1 MGRRRFAALLS
12 ALALS
17 IAAMALSACG
27 SSDEGGESASGT
39 KEIKVLVPAP
49 LTGDYAE
56 EGHDVVNGAKM
67 AAAWLNEQGGIQ
79 KGELKG
85 AKFKIEEADDGL
97 STEAAT
103 TIASKFVEDDSYYAL
118 DGFIVS
124 GLTAAAGAVTQ
135 RAGLPVFAG
144 YTCADFL
151 IDKADNI
158 IVNCA
163 SLSSFGRASTNFVAS
178 LGTKRFGTIAVDQ
191 SINESYYTGIEEEA
205 KASGMEWASKQTFSP
220 DTTNFAP
227 LITNLRKANVDAV
240 MVGALQADAGRIL
253 SQMRRQG
260 FDVPFVDFEG
270 VGWGETFLK
279 TAGEAAVGAYA
290 IDTGLVFGAA
300 PTGGFYDEMADRYQ
314 KEYGKRMPAGSLHA
328 FDSIVAIGKAIEA
341 GATKREDLAKYV
353 TKITGDGL
361 AGELGYN
368 EDLQPK
374 SRTGVITRLTSHTKQ
389 EREVE
394 AVYEMKPDGVRKLK

>member
-1 MGRRRFAALLS
+1 MGRRRLHALFGAVGT
-12 ALALS
+12 ALAA
-17 IAAMALSACG
+17 IALSACG
-27 SSDEGGESASGT
+27 STNAKSAGGAGP
-39 KEIKVLVPAP
+39 IKILVPAP

-56 EGHDVVNGAKM
+56 DGHDVVNGAKL
-67 AAAWLNEQGGIQ
+67 AAAWLNEQGGVQ
-79 KGELKG
+79 KGPRKG
-85 AKFKIEEADDGL
+85 AKFEVIPTDDGL

-103 TIASKFVEDDSYYAL
+103 TIASRFVQDQSIYAL

-151 IDKADNI
+151 VEKANNI

-163 SLSSFGRASTNFVAS
+163 SLSSFGHASTNFVSS
-178 LGTKRFGTIAVDQ
+178 LGAKRFGTIAVDQ
-191 SINESYYTGIEEEA
+191 SINDSYYKGIAAEA
-205 KASGMEWASKQTFSP
+205 KAKGMVWASKQTYSP

-240 MVGALQADAGRIL
+240 MVGALQADAGRIVA
-253 SQMRRQG
+253 QMRRQG
-260 FDVPFVDFEG
+260 FNVPFVDFEG

-279 TAGEAAVGAYA
+279 TAGSAAVGAHA

-300 PTGGFYDEMADRYQ
+300 PTGGFYEKIAQRFEKQ
-314 KEYGKRMPAGSLHA
+314 FGKRMPAGSLHM
-328 FDSIVAIGKAIEA
+328 FDSVVAISKAIEA

-353 TKITGDGL
+353 TKIGGNGL
-361 AGELGYN
+361 AGPIGYTQ
-368 EDLQPK
+368 DLVPR
-374 SRTGVITRLTSHTKQ
+374 SRTGVITRLTSASSQ
-389 EREVE
+389 ERQVE
-394 AVYEMKPDGVRKLK
+394 AVYDMTPDGVRRTK

>member
-1 MGRRRFAALLS
+1 LLS
-12 ALALS
+12 AV
-17 IAAMALSACG
+17 AAVVAAISLSACG
-27 SSDEGGESASGT
+27 GSESESSSAGGSKT
-39 KEIKVLVPAP
+39 IKVLVPAP

-67 AAAWLNEQGGIQ
+67 AAAWLNEQGGVKTGPM
-79 KGELKG
+79 KGS
-85 AKFKIEEADDGL
+85 KFAITAVDDGL

-103 TIASKFVEDDSYYAL
+103 TIASRFVEDDSFFAL

-135 RAGLPVFAG
+135 RANLPVFAG

-151 IDKADNI
+151 IEKADNI

-163 SLSSFGRASTNFVAS
+163 SLSSFGHAATNFVAS

-191 SINESYYTGIEEEA
+191 SINESYYKGIKAEA
-205 KASGMEWASKQTFSP
+205 KATGMTWAAKETYSP

-227 LITNLRKANVDAV
+227 LITNLRKAKVDAV

-279 TAGEAAVGAYA
+279 TAGKAAVGAYA

-300 PTGGFYDEMADRYQ
+300 PTGGFYDEMAERYQ

-353 TKITGDGL
+353 TKISGDGL
-361 AGELGYN
+361 AGPLGYN
-368 EDLQPK
+368 EELQPK
-374 SRTGVITRLTSHTKQ
+374 SRTGVITKLTSATKQ

-394 AVYEMKPDGVRKLK
+394 AVYDMSPGGVKKLK